1 MCVSVV
7 RLHLIHLS
15 LPWFSLLTAVCV
27 SLWFISLQRIFA
39 VFNFCHKEI
48 VLKQIYYR
56 FYMCVV
62 FDLGASLCDCFL
74 SLSTHFISAYSC
86 WCSHSCHLWCIGV
99 CFASLCRCLV
109 FWGRHRHPLVYAWP
123 CGEHAYTQT
132 KNMHAN
138 INSIQSSSCLH

>member
-27 SLWFISLQRIFA
+27 SLWFISLQWIFA
-39 VFNFCHKEI
+39 VFNFRHKEI

-62 FDLGASLCDCFL
+62 FDLFAIAFYLFLHVL
-74 SLSTHFISAYSC
+74 SLLIAVGALTPVVF
-86 WCSHSCHLWCIGV
+86 GV
-99 CFASLCRCLV
+99 
-109 FWGRHRHPLVYAWP
+109 
-123 CGEHAYTQT
+123 
-132 KNMHAN
+132 
-138 INSIQSSSCLH
+138 